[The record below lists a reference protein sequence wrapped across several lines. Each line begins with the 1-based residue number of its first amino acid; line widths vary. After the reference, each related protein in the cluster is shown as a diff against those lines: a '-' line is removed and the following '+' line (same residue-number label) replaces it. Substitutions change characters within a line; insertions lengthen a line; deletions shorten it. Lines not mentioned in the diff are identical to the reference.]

1 MSSERG
7 SLSLELA
14 LLVPML
20 LAVLGF
26 MVGAATL
33 GGVRSDLDDAA
44 WEAARAASLAR
55 SGTDADAAARQA
67 VDRRLAGERWSCG
80 SQLVNVDTSSFEP
93 GGTVAVELTCD
104 VRLADTGLLLPGAT
118 HVRSRAA
125 EPLER
130 YRAVR

>member
-1 MSSERG
+1 VSSERG

-14 LLVPML
+14 LIVPVLLV
-20 LAVLGF
+20 VVGF
-26 MVGAATL
+26 IVGAATL
-33 GGVRSDLDDAA
+33 GRVHSDLDDAA

-80 SQLVNVDTSSFEP
+80 SRLVNVDTSGFEP
-93 GGTVAVELTCD
+93 GGTVAVEVTCD
-104 VRLADTGLLLPGAT
+104 VRLADAGLFLPGAT
-118 HVRSRAA
+118 HVSSRAA

-130 YRAVR
+130 YRAVK